1 MLAKVQ
7 TLNILSDSNR
17 LLREERDTLKTKVST
32 LEEGTQRLNTQMAAL
47 KETQRGL
54 VAQKDSL
61 LAEKT
66 ALRNEVDRW
75 NTRTNQL
82 IEQYNKI
89 DPEEYKQLL

>member
-1 MLAKVQ
+1 MQ
-7 TLNILSDSNR
+7 
-17 LLREERDTLKTKVST
+17 VST
-32 LEEGTQRLNTQMAAL
+32 LEEDCQRLATQMQAL

-61 LAEKT
+61 LAEKA

>member
-1 MLAKVQ
+1 M
-7 TLNILSDSNR
+7 
-17 LLREERDTLKTKVST
+17 EEDYQKLTA
-32 LEEGTQRLNTQMAAL
+32 QMQAL

-54 VAQKDSL
+54 VAHKDSL
-61 LAEKT
+61 LAEKA